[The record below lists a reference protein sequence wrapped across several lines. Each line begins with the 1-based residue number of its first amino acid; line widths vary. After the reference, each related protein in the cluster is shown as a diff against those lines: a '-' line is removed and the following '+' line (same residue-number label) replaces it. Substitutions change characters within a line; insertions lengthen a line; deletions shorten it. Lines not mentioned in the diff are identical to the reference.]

1 MCRREYKYTREF
13 DEGKIIST
21 WVIREGFLKEL
32 SFEICHERHVGFL

>member
-1 MCRREYKYTREF
+1 MCRREHKCTRDC

-32 SFEICHERHVGFL
+32 SFEMCHERYVGLL